1 MLLRQPRLCH
11 NRIYPNDKRRQ
22 AVPGKSPTMGQALVV
37 AILGNGALGAA
48 HATEAVK
55 SAAVTLPTLRGGY
68 CFSNHAKISDTEV
81 VWRCEHIGDVPLRQ
95 IYEKGF
101 RVVGMYRA
109 DPMEKIYGFQF
120 LIIEE
125 QRR

>member
-1 MLLRQPRLCH
+1 M
-11 NRIYPNDKRRQ
+11 
-22 AVPGKSPTMGQALVV
+22 PGKSPTMGQALVV
-37 AILGNGALGAA
+37 AILGNCALGAA

-55 SAAVTLPTLRGGY
+55 PIAATSPNLRGGY
-68 CFSNHAKISDTEV
+68 CFTNHAKVSDTEV

-109 DPMEKIYGFQF
+109 DPMEKTFGFQF